1 MATLEQIESALMNAD
16 AAGDADAARILAAE
30 VRRMRA
36 AQNSPVTGGR
46 PLTAAQQPE
55 KSASLG
61 DRVGNLWA
69 GVKNAVAAPLVGGA
83 QRLGLE
89 GAQSTADAWAE
100 DAAAIGKR
108 PGGLGGQVLGG
119 TALVAPTAMLPGAN
133 TIAGGAILGGL
144 TGAVQPTTEGESAL
158 WNTAL
163 GAGMGGAIPAGIR
176 AARAGRALL
185 VDPFTDAGR
194 TRIAGKTIYRAAG
207 DDAPRLPATL
217 ANARGNTPGF
227 QPSTAQAARND
238 GVSALDRTMRAI
250 DPAAYGALD
259 QEQRS
264 ALATALQSVAQT
276 PEARKAALDAANAS
290 AKKLYGPALK
300 EQMPVTDELVRLA
313 QRPSM
318 RRAEARAGSLGEEI
332 GAPFQAYLKD
342 LRPQYIPIGKQ
353 KMPPAEVIVPQSSSE
368 RYMMH
373 PETEKV
379 IPMPDGPTQYFEVP
393 PVESMPVRDM
403 HTIKMGM
410 DALMQDPTI
419 GIAGREKAAI
429 NATRNRFLDLFPESY
444 QKARL
449 SHIEMNRPVHQMDI
463 GQELYNRF
471 VPALADQGNAPFRMN
486 AQSYAN
492 ALRNGD
498 DLAKNVTGMKNAK
511 LEAIMTPEQMA
522 LLQGVA
528 KDAEAK
534 AASEVAG
541 RGAGSDTVQKLAMS
555 NLASEAGIPTFVQNL
570 ASVPGGWLKRG
581 ADVLYKSADDDIR
594 KKLAFLLTNPQEAA
608 AALQGAA
615 PGPQSP
621 LGKFLLQATQG
632 ATLAAPTAYTAIA
645 RE

>member
-1 MATLEQIESALMNAD
+1 MATLEQIESALMRAD
-16 AAGDADAARILAAE
+16 AAGDADSARILAAE
-30 VRRMRA
+30 VRRMRS
-36 AQNSPVTGGR
+36 AQNSPVPRGW

-89 GAQSTADAWAE
+89 GAQNTADAWAE

-176 AARAGRALL
+176 AARTGRALL
-185 VDPFTDAGR
+185 VDPFTDSGR
-194 TRIAGKTIYRAAG
+194 ARIAGKTIYRAAG
-207 DDAPRLPATL
+207 EDAPRLPAAL
-217 ANARGNTPGF
+217 AGARGNTPGF

-276 PEARKAALDAANAS
+276 PEARAAQVAAREAAVNPLYNAAKSKS
-290 AKKLYGPALK
+290 AMGDSVFDMLL
-300 EQMPVTDELVRLA
+300 T
-313 QRPSM
+313 RPSM
-318 RRAEARAGSLGEEI
+318 KEAVNRAGRLSAERGQPFDFPQAQQSPI
-332 GAPFQAYLKD
+332 VGPSGAPMPAPAAYSGRALHD
-342 LRPQYIPIGKQ
+342 
-353 KMPPAEVIVPQSSSE
+353 V
-368 RYMMH
+368 
-373 PETEKV
+373 
-379 IPMPDGPTQYFEVP
+379 
-393 PVESMPVRDM
+393 
-403 HTIKMGM
+403 KMGLD
-410 DALMQDPTI
+410 DAIGSPAMGMQGAERT
-419 GIAGREKAAI
+419 AAI
-429 NATRNRFLDLFPESY
+429 GTKDDFLQWLESKIPEY
-444 QKARL
+444 RTARETYAEQ
-449 SHIEMNRPVHQMDI
+449 SKPISQMDI

-498 DLAKNVTGMKNAK
+498 KVAQNVTGMKNAK
-511 LEAIMTPEQMA
+511 LDKIMTPEQMA

-541 RGAGSDTVQKLAMS
+541 RGAGSDTIQKLAMS
-555 NLASEAGIPTFVQNL
+555 NIASEAGIPTFVQNL

-621 LGKFLLQATQG
+621 LGQLLLRASQG
-632 ATLAAPTAYTAIA
+632 AAMSAPTAYTAIA

>member
-1 MATLEQIESALMNAD
+1 MATLEQIESALLKAD
-16 AAGDADAARILAAE
+16 AAGDEGAARILAAE
-30 VRRMRA
+30 VRRIRS

-55 KSASLG
+55 KPVSLG
-61 DRVGNLWA
+61 DRVGNLWS
-69 GVKNAVAAPLVGGA
+69 GIKNAVAAPLVGGA

-89 GAQSTADAWAE
+89 GAQNTADAWAE
-100 DAAAIGKR
+100 DAAAIGRR

-144 TGAVQPTTEGESAL
+144 TNTIQPTTEGESAL

-163 GAGMGGAIPAGIR
+163 GAGMGGAVPAGIR
-176 AARAGRALL
+176 AARTGRALL

-207 DDAPRLPATL
+207 EDAPRLPAAL
-217 ANARGNTPGF
+217 SGARGNTPGF

-276 PEARKAALDAANAS
+276 PEARAAQVAAREAAVNPLYNAAKSKS
-290 AKKLYGPALK
+290 AMGDSVFDGLL
-300 EQMPVTDELVRLA
+300 T
-313 QRPSM
+313 RPSM
-318 RRAEARAGSLGEEI
+318 KEAVNRAGRLSAERGQPFDFQQAQQSPI
-332 GAPFQAYLKD
+332 VGPSGAPMPAPAAYSGRALHD
-342 LRPQYIPIGKQ
+342 
-353 KMPPAEVIVPQSSSE
+353 V
-368 RYMMH
+368 
-373 PETEKV
+373 
-379 IPMPDGPTQYFEVP
+379 
-393 PVESMPVRDM
+393 
-403 HTIKMGM
+403 KMGLD
-410 DALMQDPTI
+410 DAIGTPAMGMQGAERT
-419 GIAGREKAAI
+419 AAI
-429 NATRNRFLDLFPESY
+429 GTKDDFLQWLESKIPEY
-444 QKARL
+444 RTARETYAEQ
-449 SHIEMNRPVHQMDI
+449 SKPISQMDI
-463 GQELYNRF
+463 GQELYRRF
-471 VPALADQGNAPFRMN
+471 VPALADQGNTPFRMN

-498 DLAKNVTGMKNAK
+498 KVAQNVTGMKNAK

-581 ADVLYKSADDDIR
+581 ADLLYKSADDDIR

-608 AALQGAA
+608 AAMRGAV
-615 PGPQSP
+615 PGQQSQ
-621 LGKFLLQATQG
+621 LGQFLRQATQG
-632 ATLAAPTAYTAIA
+632 AALSAPTAYTAIA

>member
-1 MATLEQIESALMNAD
+1 MATLEQIESALMRAD

-30 VRRMRA
+30 VRRMRS

-69 GVKNAVAAPLVGGA
+69 GVKNALAAPLVGGA

-89 GAQSTADAWAE
+89 GAQNTADAWAE

-108 PGGLGGQVLGG
+108 PGGLGGQVIGG

-176 AARAGRALL
+176 AARTGRALL

-207 DDAPRLPATL
+207 EGAPRLPAAL
-217 ANARGNTPGF
+217 SGARGNTPGF

-276 PEARKAALDAANAS
+276 PEARAAQVAAREAAVNPLYNAAKRKS
-290 AKKLYGPALK
+290 AMGDSVFDGLL
-300 EQMPVTDELVRLA
+300 T
-313 QRPSM
+313 RPSM
-318 RRAEARAGSLGEEI
+318 KEAVNRAGRLSAERGQPFDFQQAQQSPI
-332 GAPFQAYLKD
+332 VGPSGAPIPKPAAYSGRALHD
-342 LRPQYIPIGKQ
+342 
-353 KMPPAEVIVPQSSSE
+353 V
-368 RYMMH
+368 
-373 PETEKV
+373 
-379 IPMPDGPTQYFEVP
+379 
-393 PVESMPVRDM
+393 
-403 HTIKMGM
+403 KMGLD
-410 DALMQDPTI
+410 DAIGTPAMGMQGAERT
-419 GIAGREKAAI
+419 AAI
-429 NATRNRFLDLFPESY
+429 GTKDDFLQWLESKIPEY
-444 QKARL
+444 RTARETYAEQ
-449 SHIEMNRPVHQMDI
+449 SKPISQMDI
-463 GQELYNRF
+463 GQELYRRF
-471 VPALADQGNAPFRMN
+471 VPALADQGNTPFRMN

-498 DLAKNVTGMKNAK
+498 KVAQNVTGMKNAK

-581 ADVLYKSADDDIR
+581 ADLLYKSADDDIR

-608 AALQGAA
+608 AAMRGAV
-615 PGPQSP
+615 PGQQSQ
-621 LGKFLLQATQG
+621 LGQFLRQATQG
-632 ATLAAPTAYTAIA
+632 AALSAPTAYTAIA

>member
-1 MATLEQIESALMNAD
+1 MATLEQIESALLKAD

-30 VRRMRA
+30 VRRMRSA
-36 AQNSPVTGGR
+36 KTSPVTGGR
-46 PLTAAQQPE
+46 PLTSDARPE
-55 KSASLG
+55 PSASLG

-89 GAQSTADAWAE
+89 GAQNTADAWAE
-100 DAAAIGKR
+100 DAAAIGRR

-144 TGAVQPTTEGESAL
+144 TGSLQPTAEGESAL

-163 GAGMGGAIPAGIR
+163 GAGMGAAVPAGIR
-176 AARAGRALL
+176 AARTGRALL
-185 VDPFTDAGR
+185 VDPFTDAGKTRVAVR
-194 TRIAGKTIYRAAG
+194 TVGRAAG
-207 DDAPRLPATL
+207 GDFLGLADALD
-217 ANARGNTPGF
+217 NARGSTPGF
-227 QPSTAQAARND
+227 QLSTAQAARND

-300 EQMPVTDELVRLA
+300 EQMPVTDDLVRLA
-313 QRPSM
+313 NRPSM
-318 RRAEARAGSLGEEI
+318 RKAEARARNLGDEI
-332 GAPFQAYLKD
+332 GAPFQAALDD
-342 LRPQYIPIGKQ
+342 LRPKYIPIGKQ
-353 KMPPAEVIVPQSSSE
+353 KMPPAEVVVPQSDAE

-373 PETEKV
+373 PEMEKV
-379 IPMPDGPTQYFEVP
+379 IPMPDGPMQYMEIP

-410 DALMQDPTI
+410 DALMGDPTI
-419 GIAGREKAAI
+419 GIAGREKDAI
-429 NATRNRFLDLFPESY
+429 NATRNRFLDLLPESY
-444 QKARL
+444 QKARQ
-449 SHIEMNRPVHQMDI
+449 SHIEMNKPVHQMDI
-463 GQELYNRF
+463 GRELYNRF

-555 NLASEAGIPTFVQNL
+555 NLAAEAGIPNFIQNL

-581 ADVLYKSADDDIR
+581 ADVLYNSADDDIR
-594 KKLAFLLTNPQEAA
+594 RKLAFLLTNPQELAP
-608 AALQGAA
+608 ALRDAA

-632 ATLAAPTAYTAIA
+632 ATMAAPTAYTAIS